1 MIKVEDVIV
10 ARVLYYYPVVLASVG
25 ILVHVLGTLGLY
37 QTQMA
42 RSLHMIIY
50 AAAIMVLI
58 GLLNKSLWGYI
69 LALCVLLEQIIRQG
83 YWIFKTLPQGQII
96 LPLMICTLV
105 SLALAVLIFKPRLFI
120 SPRQRGV

>member
-1 MIKVEDVIV
+1 M